1 MSVHLSDQSR
11 ADYSD
16 YLKRFQADP
25 HSISTAEAAQRYQ
38 ELVSHAPPELAAE
51 ANQHIMGLLPKS
63 DQEVLAGNI
72 HGSQQHFGLDNLLGK
87 DSVLNT
93 PLGKMI
99 LSAAVAY
106 LANRMLGQPQSQ
118 AGTGAPS
125 GGLGDL
131 ISSILSSAAAAQS
144 PASSQAPAGSGLPSG
159 LGDILGALASAQ
171 AQAGNQAPTGTQA
184 PADSGLP
191 SGLGDILGALLGG
204 QAQTGNQAPA
214 GGGLGDILGALM
226 GGSSGDAP
234 AAPAADPTPDE
245 QPPIRTHR
253 KR

>member
-1 MSVHLSDQSR
+1 MAVHLSEESR

-16 YLKRFQADP
+16 FLKRFQADP
-25 HSISTAEAAQRYQ
+25 QSISTAEAAQRYQ

-51 ANQHIMGLLPKS
+51 ANQHVMSLLPQG
-63 DQEVLAGNI
+63 DREVLASNI
-72 HGSQQHFGLDNLLGK
+72 HGSQQSFGLDNILGK

-106 LANRMLGQPQSQ
+106 LANRMLGQTQGQ
-118 AGTGAPS
+118 ASTPTPS

-131 ISSILSSAAAAQS
+131 ISSILNSAAAGQS
-144 PASSQAPAGSGLPSG
+144 S
-159 LGDILGALASAQ
+159 
-171 AQAGNQAPTGTQA
+171 AGNQAPASG
-184 PADSGLP
+184 GLP

-204 QAQTGNQAPA
+204 QAPAGSQAPTGNQAPA
-214 GGGLGDILGALM
+214 SGGLPSGLGDILGALM
-226 GGSSGDAP
+226 GGESADIPEAP
-234 AAPAADPTPDE
+234 RTEPE
-245 QPPIRTHR
+245 SEQQPPIRSHR